1 MNTVLLYGNMQ
12 LFQSQN
18 EELDSRGAG
27 VTWQVPS
34 EGTQNRTKQEV
45 LLLLHECGAGREG
58 EFVLNCIFCFLSFIT
73 VCKTRLSTFTSFFFF
88 KWYVTLNIL
97 FSLILYA
104 LFDMSVISLSSG
116 KK

>member
-18 EELDSRGAG
+18 EELDSRGAR

-73 VCKTRLSTFTSFFFF
+73 VCKTRLSTFTSFFFLNG
-88 KWYVTLNIL
+88 TLH
-97 FSLILYA
+97 
-104 LFDMSVISLSSG
+104 
-116 KK
+116 